1 MDYLLYILDFL
12 QDFVKSQDFV
22 EHTIYFS
29 LFGICLFLYLFIIY
43 PIILIYLKEDTNAG
57 D

>member
-22 EHTIYFS
+22 QYTIYFS

-43 PIILIYLKEDTNAG
+43 PIILNYFKEDVYA
-57 D
+57 DD